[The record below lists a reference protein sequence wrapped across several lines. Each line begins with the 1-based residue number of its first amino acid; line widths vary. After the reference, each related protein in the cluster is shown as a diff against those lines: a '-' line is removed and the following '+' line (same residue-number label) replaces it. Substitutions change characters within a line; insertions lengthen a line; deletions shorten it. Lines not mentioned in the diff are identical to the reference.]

1 MKKILIL
8 MLALTSSVA
17 FAQHGG
23 RGHHKQDGHRAEL
36 LKELSADQ
44 LAQLETKKLTL
55 ALDLNAA
62 QQQEMLK
69 VQTTIAQD
77 KKAMLA
83 EREARK
89 AANETQKL
97 TPDQRFEQMDAALDK
112 KIAIK
117 SEIKAILSDQQFEK
131 WQRMQHHRKGRKKGR
146 QGRRK

>member
-23 RGHHKQDGHRAEL
+23 RGHHRQGGDKAEL
-36 LKELSADQ
+36 LKELSVEQ

-55 ALDLNAA
+55 ALDLNAT

-117 SEIKAILSDQQFEK
+117 SEIKAILSAQQFEK
-131 WQRMQHHRKGRKKGR
+131 WERMQHHRKGRKKGR

>member
-23 RGHHKQDGHRAEL
+23 RGHHRQGGDKAEL
-36 LKELSADQ
+36 LKELSVEQ

-97 TPDQRFEQMDAALDK
+97 TPDQRFEKMDAALDK

-131 WQRMQHHRKGRKKGR
+131 WERMQHQRKGRKKGR

>member
-23 RGHHKQDGHRAEL
+23 RGYHKQDGHRAEL
-36 LKELSADQ
+36 LKELSVEQ

-77 KKAMLA
+77 KKAMFA

-97 TPDQRFEQMDAALDK
+97 TADQRFEKMDAALDK

-117 SEIKAILSDQQFEK
+117 TEIKAILSAQQFEK
-131 WQRMQHHRKGRKKGR
+131 WERMQHHKKGRKKGR

>member
-23 RGHHKQDGHRAEL
+23 RGHHRQGGDKAEL
-36 LKELSADQ
+36 LKELSVEQ

-97 TPDQRFEQMDAALDK
+97 TPDQRFEKMDATLDK

-117 SEIKAILSDQQFEK
+117 SEIKAILSAQQFEK
-131 WQRMQHHRKGRKKGR
+131 WERMQHHRKGRKKGR